1 VAARWRAATFVHIL
15 EFSLLLLVVSY
26 AAGLVG
32 ALTGLGGGVV
42 LVPTL
47 VLLFHVDIHYAMGA
61 SLISVIATSSGAAA
75 AFVREGYTNLRIAMF
90 LEMAAVAG
98 AVGGALL
105 AAYLEAS
112 VIAVIFGGVL
122 AFSSYF
128 SFKRHEEAEPGRAS
142 HPWALRLGLEGSYRT
157 AAGPRPYHV
166 QHVPAGAGLMALA
179 GALSGLLGIGA
190 GAVKVLAMD
199 QAMRLP
205 YKVSTATSNFV
216 IGITAA
222 ASAGVYF
229 TRGYVDPGLTM
240 PVMLGVLLG
249 ALTGVRVMVGTKAHG
264 LRVLFS
270 IVILVLA
277 AEMIYQGVRGG
288 L

>member
-1 VAARWRAATFVHIL
+1 VHIL
-15 EFSLLLLVVSY
+15 EFSLLLLIVSY

-47 VLLFHVDIHYAMGA
+47 VLLFGVDIHYAMGA

-90 LEMAAVAG
+90 LEVAAVVG
-98 AVGGALL
+98 AVAGALL
-105 AAYLEAS
+105 AAHLDAS
-112 VIAVIFGGVL
+112 IIAVIFGAVL

-128 SFKRHEEAEPGRAS
+128 SFRRREEVEPDRAS
-142 HPWALRLGLEGSYRT
+142 HPWAVRLRLEGSYRT
-157 AAGPRPYHV
+157 EAGPQGYHV

-249 ALTGVRVMVGTKAHG
+249 ALTGARVMVGTTGRG
-264 LRVLFS
+264 LRILFS

-277 AEMIYQGVRGG
+277 AQMIYQGLRGG